1 MVEQNPPRCGNAN
14 NFFPSGTHGCASGI
28 RTIVCDM
35 QDVSVALPSCKVG
48 SAMQMPLEPSMQIA
62 VLRVH
67 GDGYDR
73 RSLIASFITFITF
86 RFKGKCSRMHTHAH
100 AHTCPLAHTHTCS
113 STMFINMF
121 INCVYQLCLST
132 MLINMF
138 ISVMLKGKHSYMPTH
153 AQAHTFCTSF
163 NSNICQKAIDDCFF
177 EGDLFVNYF

>member
-28 RTIVCDM
+28 RTILCDIK
-35 QDVSVALPSCKVG
+35 DVSVALPSCKVG

-100 AHTCPLAHTHTCS
+100 AHTCPLAHTH
-113 STMFINMF
+113 MFINHVYQH
-121 INCVYQLCLST
+121 VYQLCLST
-132 MLINMF
+132 MFINYAYQHVYQRNVKRQAF
-138 ISVMLKGKHSYMPTH
+138 VH
-153 AQAHTFCTSF
+153 AHTCTSTHILHF
-163 NSNICQKAIDDCFF
+163 IQ
-177 EGDLFVNYF
+177 L